1 MSEPKNNRHISF
13 LNARLTSTISIALVL
28 FILGVI
34 ALMGVLASRL
44 TTHVKENIGFSIVL
58 KESVQE
64 SQIESLK
71 KKLDT
76 APYVKATQFIS
87 KDDALKELEVE
98 IGENPEDLLG
108 FNPLKASIEV
118 KLKADYAEP
127 DSLQWIEASLNKR
140 TTAIDEIIYQKD
152 LLKTVNDNIRR
163 IGLIL
168 FCLAVVLMIISF
180 ALISNTIRLTAY
192 SKRFIIHTMK
202 LVGATPGF
210 IRRPF
215 ILSNIVNGV
224 IAAFLAIILLS
235 GSVYYLKSEID
246 NFNTLINTQALLTVY
261 CIVLALGIII
271 TAISAFFAVNRYIHM
286 DRDDLYYV

>member
-1 MSEPKNNRHISF
+1 MSEPKNNKHIPF
-13 LNARLTSTISIALVL
+13 LNARLTSTISISLVL

-34 ALMGVLASRL
+34 ALMGVLASQL
-44 TTHVKENIGFSIVL
+44 SMHVKENIGFSIVL
-58 KESVQE
+58 KESVQK
-64 SQIESLK
+64 SQIEALK
-71 KKLDT
+71 KKLDK

-87 KDDALKELEVE
+87 KEDALKELEIE

-108 FNPLKASIEV
+108 FNPLKASVEV
-118 KLKADYAEP
+118 KLKAEYAEP
-127 DSLQWIEASLNKR
+127 DSLQWIEASLNKG

-202 LVGATPGF
+202 LVGATSGF
-210 IRRPF
+210 IRKPF
-215 ILSNIVNGV
+215 ILSNIVNGI

-246 NFNTLINTQALLTVY
+246 NFNTLISTQSLLSVY
-261 CIVLALGIII
+261 AIVLLLGIVI